1 MKKSLFL
8 LSGLAAL
15 LATTSCKKDFLEEDP
30 RSILTPSFLG
40 TPDGVQAGLTGTYSG
55 LRNVFGN
62 EEAEYMAVQGTDEFM
77 RGIAANQGYED
88 YNRGLLNSTN
98 SAATNQW
105 GIMYRYINGAN
116 GVIQYATS
124 VQGIAP
130 ATVTQVVAEAKVLR
144 AVYYFMLVQ
153 LYGDVPLQL
162 TFVDVP
168 TKDIKRAPVADV
180 YTAIIKDLTDALGGI
195 ADKPAQPGRV
205 TRATALHV
213 LSKVYLT
220 RATSPAKQSGDYA
233 SAAQYATELLANQ
246 ARYGVGLEA
255 NTADVFR
262 EGNENGKEVLMNV
275 QFSQD
280 ATFSGQ
286 NAFDP
291 TGANQ
296 TNFFFRSRYDL
307 LPNLDR
313 STAYGRPYARFTPTP
328 FLIGSY
334 ILPGE
339 TGRQVGTT
347 DTRWTNWWTTTWLAN
362 SPGLHVLTGGRVA
375 ALGDTAAQYYNRE
388 LLPAERTRINSRAGG
403 AYVVGTPANF
413 TTQFS
418 PVMNK
423 YDDATRTGVNNP
435 SDRPLIVYRLAD
447 TYLIAAEANFYLGK
461 LDDARGY
468 LNTVRE
474 RAGAAGKKTQMDI
487 NNSQIT
493 IDFILDERAR
503 ELCGEQMRWMDLV
516 RTGKLYERVQKYV
529 PALTTRTAPPGGTDT
544 YGSDAAKNIVAGNT
558 PTQFLLRPI
567 PQTEIDRT
575 TGQPSGGITQNPGY

>member
-1 MKKSLFL
+1 MKKSFYV

-15 LATTSCKKDFLEEDP
+15 LAMSSCKKEFLEETP
-30 RSILTPSFLG
+30 RSVLTPAFLG
-40 TPDGVQAGLTGTYSG
+40 TSDGVQAGLTGVYSG

-98 SAATNQW
+98 SAVTNQW

-116 GVIQYATS
+116 GVIQYATT
-124 VQGIAP
+124 VQGLTPTA
-130 ATVTQVVAEAKVLR
+130 VTQIVAETKVLR

-153 LYGDVPLQL
+153 QFGDVPLQL

-180 YTAIIKDLTDALGGI
+180 YAAIIKDLTDALGGI
-195 ADKPAQPGRV
+195 ADRPSQPGRV

-213 LSKVYLT
+213 LAKVYLT
-220 RATSPAKQSGDYA
+220 RATSTAKQSGDYA
-233 SAAQYATELLANQ
+233 SALQYSKELIDNQ
-246 ARYGVGLEA
+246 SRYNAGLEA
-255 NTADVFR
+255 DAASVFA

-307 LPNLDR
+307 LPNMAR
-313 STAYGRPYARFTPTP
+313 SVNYGRPYARFTPTP
-328 FLIGSY
+328 WLISSY
-334 ILPGE
+334 ILPTE
-339 TGRQVGTT
+339 SGRQVGTT
-347 DTRWTNWWTTTWLAN
+347 DTRWSKWWTTTWLVN
-362 SPGLHVLTGGRVA
+362 SPGNNGTGGRTAVV
-375 ALGDTAAQYYNRE
+375 GDTAAQYYNRE
-388 LLPAERTRINSRAGG
+388 LLPAETARIAARTGG
-403 AYVVGTPANF
+403 RYIVGTPSNF

-447 TYLIAAEANFYLGK
+447 TYLVAAEASFYLG
-461 LDDARGY
+461 
-468 LNTVRE
+468 NTAQAVTYINTIRE
-474 RAGAAGKKTQMDI
+474 RAGAAGRKAQMDI
-487 NNSQIT
+487 TASQLN
-493 IDFILDERAR
+493 IDFILDERSR
-503 ELCGEQMRWMDLV
+503 ELAGEQMRWMDLV
-516 RTGKLYERVQKYV
+516 RTGRLYARVQQYV
-529 PALTTRTAPPGGTDT
+529 PALTTRTSPPGGTDT
-544 YGSDAAKNIVAGNT
+544 YGSDAAKNIVQGNT

-575 TGQPSGGITQNPGY
+575 LGQPSGGIVQNPGY